1 MGHAP
6 IRSTVSIDARAA
18 GAIDWFVPLRVGSRG
33 GSSRSSRRALITVT
47 RVIGAAGC
55 GTGGRYQTSENVVR
69 RWSSNAERAK
79 PVRPP
84 RAGCGPSKSGR
95 RSQKEQMSDPKARTV
110 SVACSTCAGPFEVEC
125 LMQQSGR
132 AGFYALDCPHC
143 GAHLLRSLPGD
154 VIEVRADVRREPT

>member
-69 RWSSNAERAK
+69 RWSWNAERAR

-84 RAGCGPSKSGR
+84 RAG
-95 RSQKEQMSDPKARTV
+95 AV
-110 SVACSTCAGPFEVEC
+110 
-125 LMQQSGR
+125 GR
-132 AGFYALDCPHC
+132 ARAEGDHRKTRCLIRKR
-143 GAHLLRSLPGD
+143 GRSLSP
-154 VIEVRADVRREPT
+154 VPPALARSKWSV